1 MRLASV
7 LLDGHPAIVARVED
21 GHRVIAD
28 GAELG
33 PETPFEELTSNAE
46 NAGAAVSE
54 DRLSWRP
61 VVPHPARIIC
71 LGLNYRAHV
80 QETGRDLPDYPVFFT
95 KWASSLAAAG
105 APIPI
110 PPESGKVDYEAE
122 LAVVI
127 GHGGRRISPGD
138 ALSHVAGLTVANDI
152 TMRDYQRR
160 SHQWLQG
167 KAWDGCTPL
176 GPYLVT
182 LDEVRDVGGIAV
194 RLELNGEEMQNSN
207 TERLIFDIPTIIAR
221 VSEFTAL
228 SPGDVILTGTP
239 GGVGDRR
246 DPPVFLAPGDV
257 VRVEIAGVGVLE
269 NRMVAES

>member
-7 LLDGHPAIVARVED
+7 LLDGHPAIVARVGDE
-21 GHRVIAD
+21 HRLVAD
-28 GAELG
+28 EAELG
-33 PETPFEELTSNAE
+33 PDTPFQELLREAP
-46 NAGAAVSE
+46 GAVVAE
-54 DRLSWRP
+54 DRLRWRP
-61 VVPHPARIIC
+61 VVPHPERIIC

-80 QETGRDLPDYPVFFT
+80 QETGRDLPDYPVLFT
-95 KWASSLAAAG
+95 KWASSLTAAG
-105 APIPI
+105 APVAI
-110 PPESGKVDYEAE
+110 PPESEKVDYEAE

-127 GHGGRRISPGD
+127 GRGGRRIAVQD

-160 SHQWLQG
+160 THQWLQG
-167 KAWDGCTPL
+167 KAWDESTPL

-182 LDEVRDVGGIAV
+182 LDEVDDVSRIEV
-194 RLELNGEEMQNSN
+194 RLQLNGEEMQSSS

-246 DPPVFLAPGDV
+246 DPPVYLAPGDV
-257 VRVEIAGVGVLE
+257 VRVEILGVGVLE
-269 NRMVAES
+269 NTMVAEA